1 MELASSQLL
10 RHQVVSMFSRVY
22 EMSGNRDGFNAFID
36 ASKRASQKGD
46 LRQAERLLKTSL
58 RNVEQQMIVV
68 EYAMREIVESLIDL
82 YRNQDG
88 KQEEIRDLERK
99 LAQLRI
105 YDLSSDGVDG
115 DHQVKSKES
124 GQ

>member
-1 MELASSQLL
+1 
-10 RHQVVSMFSRVY
+10 
-22 EMSGNRDGFNAFID
+22 MSGNRDGFNAFID

-58 RNVEQQMIVV
+58 KNVEQQMIVV

-82 YRNQDG
+82 YQSQEG

-105 YDLSSDGVDG
+105 YDLNSDAADG
-115 DHQVKSKES
+115 EHQIQPRENT
-124 GQ
+124 Q